1 MVCHVGNLGALNV
14 KVIFDELVKLPMI
27 KRGRIQGGLAPD
39 ALAFQGTGDQTNGTQ
54 DFNAHTF
61 HWGYL
66 STDTRVDEQEVDHEV
81 MAPSAPDHCATEAAG
96 KPVGG
101 HFEMKAKLTLWI
113 GRNHA
118 LEVGQAASSG
128 FSVAIMPPAFGSET
142 SELAGISS
150 P

>member
-14 KVIFDELVKLPMI
+14 EVVFDELVELPMI
-27 KRGRIQGGLAPD
+27 KRSRIQGGFAPD
-39 ALAFQGTGDQTNGTQ
+39 ALAFQGTGDEANGTQ
-54 DFNAHTF
+54 DFNAYSF
-61 HWGYL
+61 HGSDL